1 MNLLVKNMVAVGA
14 SELVKAIVNQYI
26 SPIFKKDYENGQ
38 KKREE
43 TLFEDKISEY
53 LERSYKKNEYINT
66 IIFKNQ
72 QKKLDD
78 IYIPLTVIKNTEN
91 TEVENEG
98 IIIDKYSENF
108 IPLYNKVLLVDNAG
122 MGKSTIVKYLYLSA
136 IRENKGI
143 PILIELRKLK
153 KGMRIIDFIISEVN
167 GIKDDCK
174 KELLLELIDG
184 GDFIFFLDGYD
195 EIIPED
201 KIDITND
208 IQNFI
213 SKAYKNKFIISS
225 RDERELYSFGDFQ
238 RFDIK
243 PLSKEEAYELIRKYD
258 NDGVISNSLIE
269 NLERNDNF
277 EILSEFLANPLMV
290 SLLYKSFDY
299 KRVISY
305 EKHIFYRQVYDALY
319 ENHDLSKSGG
329 YSHTKKS
336 GLNIDE
342 FHRILRYIGFLTL
355 NKSISYTRDELLE
368 VIDKAKYRNLNLS
381 FQSSDFLWDLVH
393 SVSLFMID
401 GIEFKWVHKSF
412 QEYFAAEYISRDSK
426 ELQEK
431 MLIKI
436 SREENIEKYYNVL
449 DFCYDIDYK
458 SFVKFIIYPIIKEYE
473 MFFNREMQNGD
484 LEIED
489 VKERKELEF
498 SLRDIFIKKAN
509 FDDIVNNPNEEK
521 FYEVFG
527 EKINNNIINIILG
540 CGLAVSLGKRR
551 YNSLLKLLLSKNS
564 ELIKYSNKNGFDLY
578 SSIVFEIKDEIK
590 ENTWVKLNSDVSNHL
605 NSRENFKRVNEFI
618 KTVVNNYSDKSITL
632 IFDFDKCMKLK
643 KDIERNLYKEESDLD
658 FL

>member
-1 MNLLVKNMVAVGA
+1 MELFVKKLFTVGA
-14 SELVKAIVNQYI
+14 SELVKALVNQYI
-26 SPIFKKDYENGQ
+26 SPILKKDYENGQ
-38 KKREE
+38 NEREKI
-43 TLFEDKISEY
+43 LFEDKISEY
-53 LERSYKKNEYINT
+53 LKRSYKKNEYINT

-91 TEVENEG
+91 TEVEDEG
-98 IIIDKYSENF
+98 IIIDKYNENF

-122 MGKSTIVKYLYLSA
+122 MGKSTIVKYWYLSV

-153 KGMRIIDFIISEVN
+153 KGIHIIDFIISEVN

-225 RDERELYSFGDFQ
+225 RDERELCSFGDFQ

-243 PLSKEEAYELIRKYD
+243 PLNKEEAYELIRKYD
-258 NDGVISNSLIE
+258 NDGAISNSLIE
-269 NLERNDNF
+269 NLESNDNF
-277 EILSEFLANPLMV
+277 EILSEFLENPLMV

-329 YSHTKKS
+329 YSYTKRS

-342 FHRILRYIGFLTL
+342 FHRILRCIGFLTL

-368 VIDKAKYRNLNLS
+368 VIDKAKGRNLNLS

-436 SREENIEKYYNVL
+436 SSEENIEKYYNVL

-458 SFVKFIIYPIIKEYE
+458 SFMNFIIYPIVKEYE
-473 MFFNREMQNGD
+473 IHYNQTIPSY
-484 LEIED
+484 LELED
-489 VKERKELEF
+489 AIDRKELEF
-498 SLRDIFIKKAN
+498 SLGDIFIKKVN
-509 FDDIVNNPNEEK
+509 IDIIRDSCDIEK
-521 FYEVFG
+521 FNNIFSE
-527 EKINNNIINIILG
+527 INNKSVVKIVLSS
-540 CGLAVSLGKRR
+540 GLAVSLGKIQ
-551 YNSLLKLLLSKNS
+551 YITLIKLLFSKNS
-564 ELIKYSNKNGFDLY
+564 DLIKYPNKTNYDLEEWEIF
-578 SSIVFEIKDEIK
+578 SEIKKEIDF
-590 ENTWVKLNSDVSNHL
+590 NVWIKLNSTVDSYL
-605 NSRENFKRVNEFI
+605 NKGKTLKR
-618 KTVVNNYSDKSITL
+618 
-632 IFDFDKCMKLK
+632 
-643 KDIERNLYKEESDLD
+643 
-658 FL
+658 